1 MFINLISNKF
11 QMIKKKEHKEK
22 WKKKG
27 NARKKKKVT
36 RGDELIIHFKKKKM
50 YQAICKSKVEMVS
63 LSLGGNV

>member
-22 WKKKG
+22 WKKK
-27 NARKKKKVT
+27 RECKKVT
-36 RGDELIIHFKKKKM
+36 RGDELIIHLKKKM